1 MRRTSKIGALSLRS
15 AVPRREGAS
24 AQRRT
29 NRTIGALGVLVA
41 AFALV
46 ASTSTAAESATPL
59 NVTFV
64 SALINDSYFVT
75 IKCGAMAEAKTLGIN
90 LTWTGPTSNSVSA
103 ELSAFQAA
111 SVTNPNGM
119 ILAPFSNTGWSG
131 VIKPLMQKGVPVVL
145 SGETITP
152 PDGLTTFI
160 SNFLAGGNSL
170 ATEIG
175 KLTGGKGTMAIVADT
190 TGNKTDSDRYTG
202 LIPILKKRYPN
213 LKIVGPYYAQNSTSM
228 AASVTS
234 SIILAQPNLS
244 LVYASSGPEAV
255 GSASAIAAAHKSTTV
270 KLISFDS
277 SPPQIT
283 LLQQG
288 KLAATI
294 GQSPYLTGELDVK
307 ADVAYL
313 RQHGVGKGPVPASAG
328 LSYTP
333 TVLLTPQNVNS
344 ALGKKYE
351 YLTHC

>member
-90 LTWTGPTSNSVSA
+90 LTPTGPTSNSVSA

-145 SGETITP
+145 SGQTITP

-170 ATEIG
+170 A
-175 KLTGGKGTMAIVADT
+175 
-190 TGNKTDSDRYTG
+190 
-202 LIPILKKRYPN
+202 
-213 LKIVGPYYAQNSTSM
+213 
-228 AASVTS
+228 
-234 SIILAQPNLS
+234 
-244 LVYASSGPEAV
+244 
-255 GSASAIAAAHKSTTV
+255 
-270 KLISFDS
+270 
-277 SPPQIT
+277 
-283 LLQQG
+283 
-288 KLAATI
+288 
-294 GQSPYLTGELDVK
+294 
-307 ADVAYL
+307 
-313 RQHGVGKGPVPASAG
+313 
-328 LSYTP
+328 
-333 TVLLTPQNVNS
+333 
-344 ALGKKYE
+344 
-351 YLTHC
+351 

>member
-1 MRRTSKIGALSLRS
+1 MHRK
-15 AVPRREGAS
+15 P
-24 AQRRT
+24 
-29 NRTIGALGVLVA
+29 TIFAALGVLIVML
-41 AFALV
+41 AFG
-46 ASTSTAAESATPL
+46 ASTSTAASPL

-64 SALINDSYFVT
+64 SALVNDSYFVT
-75 IKCGAMAEAKTLGIN
+75 IKCGAQAEAKTLGIN
-90 LTWTGPTSNSVSA
+90 LTWTGPASNSVAA
-103 ELSAFQAA
+103 EYSAFQAA
-111 SVTNPNGM
+111 SITNPNGM

-131 VIKPLMQKGVPVVL
+131 IIKPLMQKGVPVVL

-170 ATEIG
+170 AGEIG
-175 KLTGGKGTMAIVADT
+175 KLTGGKGVMAIVADT

-202 LIPILKKRYPN
+202 LIPLLKKKYPN
-213 LKIVGPYYAQNSTSM
+213 LKIVGPYYAQNSTST
-228 AASVTS
+228 AASVTA

-244 LVYASSGPEAV
+244 LIYASSGPEAV
-255 GSASAIAAAHKSTTV
+255 GSASAISAAHDTSKI

-294 GQSPYLTGELDVK
+294 GQSPFLTGELDVK

-313 RQHGVGKGPVPASAG
+313 RAHTTAGPVKASAG